1 MVGSAPVE
9 ISGEKEDLYEIS
21 FFSVYVFKSKALMIV
36 LYISLMIDDEREIGN
51 GIYLMGFLKLC

>member
-1 MVGSAPVE
+1 MKKK
-9 ISGEKEDLYEIS
+9 ICMKFH

-51 GIYLMGFLKLC
+51 GIYLMGFS